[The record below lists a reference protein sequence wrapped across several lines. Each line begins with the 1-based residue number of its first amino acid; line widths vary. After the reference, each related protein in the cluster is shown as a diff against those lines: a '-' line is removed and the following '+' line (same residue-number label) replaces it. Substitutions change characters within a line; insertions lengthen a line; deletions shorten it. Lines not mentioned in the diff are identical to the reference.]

1 MKLAFLLL
9 VLANLLLFAWQQDVF
24 GRYSERGREP
34 ARLERQIE
42 PERFRVLSEGEVKQL
57 RARAEEPR
65 AANTP
70 NLAQACVDFG
80 DFATADAARAEAALA
95 AVGLKATAR
104 TVELPGFWIVYLAPA
119 GTRAEAERRA
129 ANLRGLGV
137 VDLLVVT
144 DEGPLRNGIRL
155 GAFRDVEAAR
165 AHLASLEKLGVAG
178 ARIGD
183 RPTAPSAT
191 RFQLR
196 DVSAEAARQLAA
208 LKKDFPAQTLR
219 AC

>member
-70 NLAQACVDFG
+70 NVAQACVDF
-80 DFATADAARAEAALA
+80 R
-95 AVGLKATAR
+95 
-104 TVELPGFWIVYLAPA
+104 
-119 GTRAEAERRA
+119 
-129 ANLRGLGV
+129 
-137 VDLLVVT
+137 
-144 DEGPLRNGIRL
+144 
-155 GAFRDVEAAR
+155 
-165 AHLASLEKLGVAG
+165 
-178 ARIGD
+178 
-183 RPTAPSAT
+183 
-191 RFQLR
+191 
-196 DVSAEAARQLAA
+196 
-208 LKKDFPAQTLR
+208 
-219 AC
+219 